1 MKKRVTA
8 LALCA
13 LIALSLCLPAAS
25 ARAQTV
31 TGNFYD
37 DSVVRRLTTVVYC
50 LSEDRYRLMPDV
62 RTLSVMNS
70 ETELEVLAREVL
82 QEPQGEH
89 LISAMT
95 ERVRLYV
102 LSVAQTGRVATV
114 DLGGDAEMMQP
125 YEMFC
130 LKAAL
135 TNTLIE
141 TGQVDYVNVLFS
153 GRELTTN
160 DLPSGTL
167 TRFDEDLQSAWIEH
181 ENEGVAALRSPDYT
195 FKRYVTLFFS
205 GSESDLLLAEVR
217 QLTFT
222 RSNLAI
228 PVVSALI
235 SGPFSDTALR
245 RSYPSAATV
254 VGIPS
259 FEMED
264 EYTQYLD
271 INFSYEM
278 ANALSGTNHR
288 RRMQLGP
295 LVMTLT
301 TFLPDTSALRVCVNR
316 RPIESLSDSD
326 LSDRLLYR
334 SQFEGLQGRTVSL
347 YFPAGEGRQT
357 CVTRAIELRRSTVRD
372 LVEELLTVPDGA
384 QRVFPEGFTGDHLRG
399 VCLVDDVAVVNFTQA
414 GAELMCGLEPDA
426 LRDSIFCIVNT
437 LTDYAGVSRVQFL
450 VEGLKVDSLSG
461 TLNLRSPLV
470 RNPGVIQTGKN

>member
-13 LIALSLCLPAAS
+13 LIALGLCLSAS
-25 ARAQTV
+25 ARAQTAA
-31 TGNFYD
+31 GNFYD

-195 FKRYVTLFFS
+195 FKRYVTLYFS
-205 GSESDLLLAEVR
+205 SSESDLLLAEVR
-217 QLTFT
+217 QLSFT

-278 ANALSGTNHR
+278 ANALSGTNR
-288 RRMQLGP
+288 QRRMQLGP

-334 SQFEGLQGRTVSL
+334 SQFEGLLGRTVSL

-357 CVTRAIELRRSTVRD
+357 RVTRAIELRRSTVRD
-372 LVEELLTVPDGA
+372 LVE
-384 QRVFPEGFTGDHLRG
+384 
-399 VCLVDDVAVVNFTQA
+399 
-414 GAELMCGLEPDA
+414 
-426 LRDSIFCIVNT
+426 
-437 LTDYAGVSRVQFL
+437 
-450 VEGLKVDSLSG
+450 
-461 TLNLRSPLV
+461 
-470 RNPGVIQTGKN
+470 